1 MGEDKKFVQKSLLKS
16 LPIVE
21 KDVHEHYRKNKE
33 YIGATLEWVV
43 KRKMNKIEKA
53 NLKEYAMNL
62 ALEQVATMYEGKL
75 TKKKVETKEN
85 KNGKKVQNSRTKV

>member
-1 MGEDKKFVQKSLLKS
+1 MGEDKKFVQQSLLKN
-16 LPIVE
+16 LPVVE

-75 TKKKVETKEN
+75 TRKKVETKEN